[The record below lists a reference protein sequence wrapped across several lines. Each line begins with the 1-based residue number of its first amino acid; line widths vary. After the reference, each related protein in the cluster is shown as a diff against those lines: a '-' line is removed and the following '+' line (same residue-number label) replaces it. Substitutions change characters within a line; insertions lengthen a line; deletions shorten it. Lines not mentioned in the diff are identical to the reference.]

1 VADALPEK
9 ILIREVGP
17 REGFQTSSSII
28 ATAKK
33 LEIIRALAQ
42 TGLQEI
48 EVTSFVRPDKV
59 PQLADADDLVT
70 SLSTEGLPAALT
82 ALYLNQKGFI
92 RAIQYPELLVRGWI
106 ATSVSDA
113 FLSKNS
119 NSSRRDDLNSV
130 ATWCSLFASHGK
142 MLHGLMLSNSF
153 GCAYEG
159 QVDPKQV
166 LRLIKDYALAATQ
179 SGQPLREVCLADTV
193 GMGSPPVVEYLVKGV
208 QDMGIEPSL
217 HLHNTRGL
225 GLINAYEG
233 LRHGVRIFESS
244 VGGVGGCPFTAGAS
258 GNIATEELVYL
269 CETLSV
275 ETGVAMTKL
284 VEVAHTLANLMGQ
297 SLSGTL
303 YKTHKP

>member
-9 ILIREVGP
+9 IIIREVGP
-17 REGFQTSSSII
+17 REGFQTSSSVIV
-28 ATAKK
+28 TAKK

-59 PQLADADDLVT
+59 PQLADADDVVT

-106 ATSVSDA
+106 ATSVSDV

-119 NSSRRDDLNSV
+119 NSSRREDLNSV
-130 ATWCSLFASHGK
+130 ASWCSLFASHGK

-159 QVDPKQV
+159 QVDPQQV
-166 LRLIKDYALAATQ
+166 LRLIKEFALAATQ

-284 VEVAHTLANLMGQ
+284 VEVAHTLAKLMGQ

>member
-1 VADALPEK
+1 MADALPEK

>member
-1 VADALPEK
+1 MGDALPEK

-159 QVDPKQV
+159 QVDPQQV
-166 LRLIKDYALAATQ
+166 LRLIKEFALAATQ

-225 GLINAYEG
+225 GLVNAYEG

-284 VEVAHTLANLMGQ
+284 VEIAHTLAKLMGQ

>member
-1 VADALPEK
+1 MADALPAK
-9 ILIREVGP
+9 IIIREVGP
-17 REGFQTSSSII
+17 REGFQTSSSVI

-42 TGLQEI
+42 TGLKEI

-59 PQLADADDLVT
+59 PQLADADDVVR

-106 ATSVSDA
+106 ATSVSDV

-119 NSSRRDDLNSV
+119 NSSRREDLNSV
-130 ATWCSLFASHGK
+130 ASWCSLFASHGK

-159 QVDPKQV
+159 AVDPQQV
-166 LRLIKDYALAATQ
+166 LRLIKEFALAATQ

-284 VEVAHTLANLMGQ
+284 VEVAHTLAKLMGQ

>member
-1 VADALPEK
+1 MADALPAK
-9 ILIREVGP
+9 IIIREVGP
-17 REGFQTSSSII
+17 REGFQTSSSVI

-42 TGLQEI
+42 TGLKEI

-59 PQLADADDLVT
+59 PQLADADDVVR

-106 ATSVSDA
+106 ATSVSDV

-119 NSSRRDDLNSV
+119 NSSRREDLNSV
-130 ATWCSLFASHGK
+130 ASWCSLFASHGK

-159 QVDPKQV
+159 QVDPQQV
-166 LRLIKDYALAATQ
+166 LRLIKEFALAATQ

-284 VEVAHTLANLMGQ
+284 VEVAHTLAKLMGQ